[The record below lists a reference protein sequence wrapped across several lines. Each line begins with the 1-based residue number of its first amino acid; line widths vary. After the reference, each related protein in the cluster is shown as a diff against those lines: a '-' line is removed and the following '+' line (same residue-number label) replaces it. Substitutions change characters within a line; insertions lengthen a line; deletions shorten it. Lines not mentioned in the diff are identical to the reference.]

1 MPVSPAVGAA
11 LLAYAAATDNREV
24 TEEAARAWADV
35 LDDVVTPADGK
46 AAIIAHRRSST
57 DYLMPI
63 HVNAG
68 VRAIRRK
75 RTETIGGIV
84 PPAELSVADD
94 VAWLRAYV
102 RAIGDGKT
110 EDAATKRAC
119 DAVGV
124 EVPAQIEG
132 TRRMPAVGHLVQ
144 TVPPVTLA
152 HQIGDK
158 PA

>member
-35 LDDVVTPADGK
+35 LDDTVTLADGK

-68 VRAIRRK
+68 VRAIRK
-75 RTETIGGIV
+75 ARTDTIADV
-84 PPAELSVADD
+84 NPPAELADKPH
-94 VAWLRAYV
+94 VENNWRREYA
-102 RAIGDGKT
+102 RAIGDG
-110 EDAATKRAC
+110 EPPEAAFERASTALGI
-119 DAVGV
+119 D
-124 EVPAQIEG
+124 VPAQIDTPRNLPELG
-132 TRRMPAVGHLVQ
+132 RLVRR
-144 TVPPVTLA
+144 VPQGA
-152 HQIGDK
+152 E
-158 PA
+158 A